1 LSLRVVVTA
10 AGQGRRMG
18 GGNKMLVPL
27 GGEPILVRTL
37 RVFQDHPRVAEVAVS
52 APAGQ
57 EEDYRSLFRRHGLD
71 RVRRVVTGGA
81 ERQDSIFQALQAL
94 DLKDG
99 DRVAVHDGARPLV
112 SAELLDRLCE
122 ALEGWDGVVPGVP
135 VKDTIKQVDEHGRVL
150 KTLVRSELMAVQ
162 TPQVFRAEVLLE
174 AYRQALSQG
183 HVGTDDASLV
193 EWFQGRVRV
202 IPGDYR
208 NLKITTAEDL
218 ALAESLLEEGAVA
231 AP

>member
-1 LSLRVVVTA
+1 MSLQVVVTA
-10 AGQGRRMG
+10 AGQSRRMG

-27 GGEPILVRTL
+27 GGEPLLVRTL

-81 ERQDSIFQALQAL
+81 ERQDSIFQALRAL
-94 DLKDG
+94 DPKSG
-99 DRVAVHDGARPLV
+99 DLVAVHDGARPLV
-112 SAELLDRLCE
+112 SADLLDRLCE

-183 HVGTDDASLV
+183 HLGTDDASLV
-193 EWFQGRVRV
+193 EWSQGRVRV
-202 IPGDYR
+202 VPGDYR
-208 NLKITTAEDL
+208 NLKVTTAEDL
-218 ALAESLLEEGAVA
+218 VLAERLLEEGVVG

>member
-1 LSLRVVVTA
+1 
-10 AGQGRRMG
+10 MG

-27 GGEPILVRTL
+27 GGEPLLVRTL
-37 RVFQDHPRVAEVAVS
+37 RVFQDHPRVAEVVVS

-57 EEDYRSLFRRHGLD
+57 EEEYRSLFRRHGLD

-81 ERQDSIFQALQAL
+81 ERQDSIFQALRAL
-94 DLKDG
+94 HQKNGDL
-99 DRVAVHDGARPLV
+99 VAVHDGARPLV
-112 SAELLDRLCE
+112 SSDLLDRLCE
-122 ALEGWDGVVPGVP
+122 ALDGWDGVVPGVP

-193 EWFQGRVRV
+193 EWSQGRVRV

-208 NLKITTAEDL
+208 NLKITTSEDL
-218 ALAESLLEEGAVA
+218 ALAESLLEEGAVVS
-231 AP
+231 P